1 MAQTE
6 PMSQDSRWVVDALL
20 FDLDGTLIDSTP
32 SVERSWRKLAARIG
46 IDYDEIDGTYH
57 GVPARQ
63 TLVRLLPAATARQ
76 IEEIV
81 DWLVEV
87 EVADTEDIVVLPGSL
102 AVLDAL
108 PSHRWA
114 IVTSGSRRL
123 ATARIQAA
131 GLPMPRHL
139 VTADDV
145 TIGKP
150 NPMPYL
156 VGADRLGF
164 AAGRCLVL
172 EDAPAGITS
181 GLAAGAVVLGL
192 RTTHPELAVPTI
204 KDLSELEV
212 SADRLGVIVNTYALQ
227 V

>member
-6 PMSQDSRWVVDALL
+6 PMSQDSQWVLDALL

-32 SVERSWRKLAARIG
+32 SVERSWRKLAAKIG
-46 IDYDEIDGTYH
+46 VDYDEINGMHH

-63 TLVRLLPAATARQ
+63 TLVKLLPAATAPQ
-76 IEEIV
+76 VDEIV

-87 EVADTEDIVVLPGSL
+87 EAADTEDIVVLPGSL

-123 ATARIQAA
+123 ATARIAAA

-139 VTADDV
+139 ITADDV

-164 AAGRCLVL
+164 SAGRCMVL

-192 RTTHPELAVPTI
+192 RTTHSELAVPTI

-212 SADRLGVIVNTYALQ
+212 SADRLGVIISTYAL
-227 V
+227 VV